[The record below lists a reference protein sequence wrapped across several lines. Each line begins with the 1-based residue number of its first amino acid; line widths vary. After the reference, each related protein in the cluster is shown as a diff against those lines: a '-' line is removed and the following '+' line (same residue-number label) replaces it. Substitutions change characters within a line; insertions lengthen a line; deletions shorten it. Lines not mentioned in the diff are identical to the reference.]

1 MCLLLYQP
9 VLDVL
14 KFDNSYSWARS
25 KEVFYSVKILA
36 PDTDICSPRET
47 TPPQTAISN
56 GFSGS
61 GESTAEQVS
70 GTSFTATTDDDKLET
85 ETGLT
90 TAIPEVPPN

>member
-1 MCLLLYQP
+1 M
-9 VLDVL
+9 LDVL

-25 KEVFYSVKILA
+25 KEVFYSVKILP
-36 PDTDICSPRET
+36 PDTDICSPHET
-47 TPPQTAISN
+47 TPPQTAVSN

-61 GESTAEQVS
+61 GEVTAEQVS